1 MLYKLKIRTGM
12 LIVLAT
18 LAAALL
24 LSIFTGWSSA
34 RSSDQQI
41 QSLNRVAVERNNQ
54 LQKAY
59 ERLLRARIAM
69 AGAFLEARAGDADKA
84 RVSVQRSEELFREAS
99 EGFARFTQA
108 NGAEADWQAQ
118 GKDLQAAFGDYSAVL
133 VEQMQVLRAGS
144 ESGYIQT
151 NLRAREANDRF
162 EHALEAFE
170 ALIEAHAQAVMQA
183 AHDRYGMAR
192 LEAVLLAS
200 LAVLLL
206 GACWWFVARCL
217 LAPLREAGQ
226 HCDRLALGDLRQG
239 IETGSDNEIGQ
250 LLAALGHM
258 QDGQRGM
265 LSGISASASRLA
277 AAAEELSAVTEDGNQ
292 GLNQQHRELEQA
304 ATAVT
309 EMTSA
314 AEEVARNASATSETS
329 QASNQL
335 AQQSRSQVR
344 TTLEEIGAMADGI
357 QAVAQHV
364 QALEAQAN
372 GIGKVLDVIR
382 TVSEQTNLLALNA
395 AIEAARAGEAGRGFA
410 VVADE
415 VRTLA
420 HRTQAS
426 TQEIEQMIEEI
437 QQGTGRAVE
446 SMNESAQRSRATLER
461 TRASGQTLEQVFQTI
476 GQISEHNLVI
486 ASAAEEQAQVARE
499 VDHNLLNIRDL
510 STRASAG
517 AQQTSA
523 ASHELSRLA
532 VELNDMVLRFKL

>member
-1 MLYKLKIRTGM
+1 MLSKLKIRTGM
-12 LIVLAT
+12 LIVLAA

-24 LSIFTGWSSA
+24 LSIFTGWNSA

-59 ERLLRARIAM
+59 ARLLRARIAM

-84 RVSVQRSEELFREAS
+84 RVSVQRSEELFREAGES
-99 EGFARFTQA
+99 FAHFSQS
-108 NGAEADWQAQ
+108 NGEEADWQAQ
-118 GKDLQAAFGDYSAVL
+118 GKALQAAFNDYNAVL

-144 ESGYIQT
+144 ESGYIQS
-151 NLRAREANDRF
+151 NLKAREANDRLDQ
-162 EHALEAFE
+162 ALLAFE
-170 ALIEAHAQAVMQA
+170 SRIEAHAQAVMLD
-183 AHDRYGMAR
+183 AHQRYAMAR
-192 LEAVLLAS
+192 VEAIALAS

-206 GACWWFVARCL
+206 GACWWFIARCV
-217 LAPLREAGQ
+217 LAPLREAGE

-239 IETGSDNEIGQ
+239 IAAGADNEIGQ
-250 LLAALGHM
+250 LLGALGHM

-292 GLNQQHRELEQA
+292 GLSQQHRELEQA

-335 AQQSRSQVR
+335 TQQSRNQVR

-364 QALEAQAN
+364 QTLEAQAN

-382 TVSEQTNLLALNA
+382 AVSEQTNLLALNA

-420 HRTQAS
+420 HRTQDS

-446 SMNESAQRSRATLER
+446 SMNASAQRSRATLER
-461 TRASGQTLEQVFQTI
+461 TRASGQTLEQVFETI
-476 GQISEHNLVI
+476 GQISERNLVI

-510 STRASAG
+510 STRAAAG